1 MNSKTAM
8 RASTWVLKRRRSS
21 SSHSSVAKKLSHIA
35 LSKQSPIRVHELER
49 RDGTEPVSVA
59 NQAAAFDNISRS
71 SRSTR
76 FSRRSR
82 LSSSRSA
89 VVSPSLR
96 RPSSS
101 PACLTHLR
109 IALAEASNSRANCA
123 TGRPVRANSMIRRRY
138 SGAYGGWVL
147 GIGGLLLPFSSTKP
161 GQLQFVKRLDV
172 VGYPHRDPSRASDRR
187 ERVLVN
193 YRLGLIARGAGFN
206 CDRDCAVRA
215 VVNCRRHLG
224 SSLNALLQ
232 VHDHFDVIDRE
243 RRLQRHRDDRLPVD
257 FLRARGRDI
266 ELIRGQHLVEHHPR
280 QKAVERRLE

>member
-1 MNSKTAM
+1 MN
-8 RASTWVLKRRRSS
+8 RADARREFRVGARPCRRRALAPRI
-21 SSHSSVAKKLSHIA
+21 VAAGGDGQHPAHRGNPVFGL
-35 LSKQSPIRVHELER
+35 IRVHELER

-123 TGRPVRANSMIRRRY
+123 IGRPVRANSMIRRRY

-147 GIGGLLLPFSSTKP
+147 GIGDLLLPFSPTPSTKA
-161 GQLQFVKRLDV
+161 GQLHSADEPWLWTLLELA
-172 VGYPHRDPSRASDRR
+172 PSPSVA
-187 ERVLVN
+187 
-193 YRLGLIARGAGFN
+193 
-206 CDRDCAVRA
+206 
-215 VVNCRRHLG
+215 
-224 SSLNALLQ
+224 
-232 VHDHFDVIDRE
+232 
-243 RRLQRHRDDRLPVD
+243 RRLRPKR
-257 FLRARGRDI
+257 
-266 ELIRGQHLVEHHPR
+266 VE
-280 QKAVERRLE
+280 

>member
-1 MNSKTAM
+1 MN
-8 RASTWVLKRRRSS
+8 RADARREFRVGARPRRWRPLAPRI
-21 SSHSSVAKKLSHIA
+21 VAAGGDGQHPAHRGNPVIGL
-35 LSKQSPIRVHELER
+35 IRVHELER

-59 NQAAAFDNISRS
+59 NQAAAFDSISRS

-123 TGRPVRANSMIRRRY
+123 TGRPARANSMIRRRY

-147 GIGGLLLPFSSTKP
+147 GIGGLLLPFSPTPSTKA
-161 GQLQFVKRLDV
+161 GQLQLAERQAARELA
-172 VGYPHRDPSRASDRR
+172 GRA
-187 ERVLVN
+187 
-193 YRLGLIARGAGFN
+193 GA
-206 CDRDCAVRA
+206 ATLLAPQEPEA
-215 VVNCRRHLG
+215 VV
-224 SSLNALLQ
+224 Q
-232 VHDHFDVIDRE
+232 
-243 RRLQRHRDDRLPVD
+243 PT
-257 FLRARGRDI
+257 
-266 ELIRGQHLVEHHPR
+266 
-280 QKAVERRLE
+280 K